1 MTQTWTL
8 LSPLGTDELLAIA
21 EEAQAALSSFGEDG
35 DGCGDIIADADVPS
49 SKSIAASYAKFGTP
63 LDESVMKRLDECKSC
78 VVIEDPADLDRDPIQ
93 VAVIRYFVDR
103 MGKGF
108 VLFDDFPVVETELVL
123 IELKKKKTVKGFAP
137 PAAKKAAKKSSSK
150 AKSAAAGERRAEK
163 PGEVRAVKILRTL
176 EAVGDNPDLAIDVRD
191 LFRTLPVLAQRYA
204 AFLIEEGAV
213 DDETAAAGLKVPLGD
228 LTKAIETLDSSLK
241 SITG

>member
-8 LSPLGTDELLAIA
+8 LSPLGTGELRAIA
-21 EEAQAALSSFGEDG
+21 EDAQAALYAFGEDG
-35 DGCGDIIADADVPS
+35 DGCGDLITDADPPS
-49 SKSIAASYAKFGTP
+49 PKSIVASYAKFGTP
-63 LDESVMKRLDECKSC
+63 LDESVLKRLNECKSC

-93 VAVIRYFVDR
+93 VAVIRYIVDR

-123 IELKKKKTVKGFAP
+123 IELKKKKMVKGFAP
-137 PAAKKAAKKSSSK
+137 PAAKKAAKKSAAGK
-150 AKSAAAGERRAEK
+150 TKSAERRAER

-213 DDETAAAGLKVPLGD
+213 DDETAAAGLKVPLAD
-228 LTKAIETLDSSLK
+228 LTPAIETLDASLR
-241 SITG
+241 SLTS